1 MICFRCEEENL
12 MHVLNTDIKPNI
24 GETVFIQNNEYIVKN
39 VSWQLAPQSQ
49 FRIIVDVEK
58 NGKNKRKFG
67 WVITCGYK
75 NKPHGRSCMI
85 NKKSEKVSIYNE
97 QDGIMWFENKEDAI
111 IHMEKFLD
119 MAKFFARRLANEA
132 SNTDDIST
140 LDRAILKTSLDI
152 AKYTGTRSSI
162 VSDFVFDMLTED
174 CKLKTPNCDLDNMEY
189 KITQYMF

>member
-24 GETVFIQNNEYIVKN
+24 GETVFIQNNKYLVKN
-39 VSWQLAPQSQ
+39 VSWGLVTMSQ
-49 FRIIVDVEK
+49 FKIIVDVEK
-58 NGKNKRKFG
+58 NGENKGTSG

-75 NKPHGRSCMI
+75 NKPHRSCVI
-85 NKKSEKVSIYNE
+85 NKKSEKASIYNE
-97 QDGIMWFENKEDAI
+97 QDGIMWFETKEDAVN
-111 IHMEKFLD
+111 HMEKLLD

-132 SNTDDIST
+132 SVTDDVST
-140 LDRAILKTSLDI
+140 LNRAILKTSLDI

-162 VSDFVFDMLTED
+162 VSDFVFDMLTKD